1 MNKLWFYRS
10 LLIKLGSHMSEP
22 AQLTGSAHFHM
33 NSPLLKNLNTKLYF
47 LCFVK
52 LDEAYLF
59 YSDLEIQ
66 KLMT

>member
-1 MNKLWFYRS
+1 M
-10 LLIKLGSHMSEP
+10 KLGSHLSEP
-22 AQLTGSAHFHM
+22 TQLTGSAHFYM

-59 YSDLEIQ
+59 YSDLEHSKTYDMNSHI
-66 KLMT
+66 